1 VVEHKTTVYIVD
13 DDEAVAGSLAA
24 MIRSDGFAVETYA
37 SPKGF
42 LAAFRSSGPCCLILD
57 LRMPGSSGLDLQSRL
72 SDTGIEVPIIFLT
85 GFGSVYASV
94 RAMKAGAFDFL
105 EKPVKMRT
113 LLDAVRRAVERSA
126 RVALEQADLDEIRRR
141 AATLTPRERDVF
153 ARVVTGAPNKLIAA
167 VLETSEITIK
177 VHRSRVMKKMRA
189 ASFADLVRMA
199 IRLGLHSSKESAPR

>member
-1 VVEHKTTVYIVD
+1 VD
-13 DDEAVAGSLAA
+13 
-24 MIRSDGFAVETYA
+24 
-37 SPKGF
+37 
-42 LAAFRSSGPCCLILD
+42 
-57 LRMPGSSGLDLQSRL
+57 
-72 SDTGIEVPIIFLT
+72 
-85 GFGSVYASV
+85 ASV